1 MTAGS
6 YVAKILTLAWVGAS
20 VVDGKLADRSRVVR
34 SRHESGTYDRYH
46 DNGIP
51 IEGQSYRSTRVS
63 GSVPE
68 KTFSAANKKKNS
80 NRQRAKTTPSW
91 KLEGVSHNGDPQMFS
106 TASDQLDHLEAL
118 SKHDEDNPN
127 RKLSSQLTGCCYDY
141 ENYGASDLC
150 AIYGQDCE
158 SGETPSH
165 DSGDDGCEQEG
176 LSFIG
181 VSFSVNTASGNPYS
195 YQLNDQFPME
205 NIIDRDYNYAMSLDE
220 DGWLVGGGYK
230 TFDYSGKMP

>member
-1 MTAGS
+1 MTHA
-6 YVAKILTLAWVGAS
+6 
-20 VVDGKLADRSRVVR
+20 KLADRSRVVKDR
-34 SRHESGTYDRYH
+34 QGSGKFH
-46 DNGIP
+46 DNGNP
-51 IEGQSYRSTRVS
+51 IEGQSYRSHRLT
-63 GSVPE
+63 GKVPE
-68 KTFSAANKKKNS
+68 KTFTALEKKNNRRKAQAKPAPWQMEGPNKK
-80 NRQRAKTTPSW
+80 T
-91 KLEGVSHNGDPQMFS
+91 NGDPQMFS
-106 TASDQLDHLEAL
+106 QAAKET
-118 SKHDEDNPN
+118 KP

-141 ENYGASDLC
+141 EAYGASDMC

-165 DSGDDGCEQEG
+165 DSGDDSCEQDG

-181 VSFSVNTASGNPYS
+181 ISFSVNTASGNPYS

-205 NIIDRDYNYAMSLDE
+205 NIIDRNYDYVMSMDE

>member
-1 MTAGS
+1 MGS
-6 YVAKILTLAWVGAS
+6 QKDFIQLVTLLWLG
-20 VVDGKLADRSRVVR
+20 VVTVESKLADRSRVVQAR
-34 SRHESGTYDRYH
+34 QASGKYDRYH
-46 DNGIP
+46 DNGTP
-51 IEGQSYRSTRVS
+51 IEGQSYRSSRL
-63 GSVPE
+63 GSFE
-68 KTFSAANKKKNS
+68 KNFQADNKKKA
-80 NRQRAKTTPSW
+80 RRTAQKKPAPW
-91 KLEGVSHNGDPQMFS
+91 KMEIPEDKKPTGDPQMFS
-106 TASDQLDHLEAL
+106 IEPEKDDKTP
-118 SKHDEDNPN
+118 K

-141 ENYGASDLC
+141 SNYGASDLC

-165 DSGDDGCEQEG
+165 DSGDDSCEQDG

-205 NIIDRDYNYAMSLDE
+205 NIIDRDYDYVMSMDE